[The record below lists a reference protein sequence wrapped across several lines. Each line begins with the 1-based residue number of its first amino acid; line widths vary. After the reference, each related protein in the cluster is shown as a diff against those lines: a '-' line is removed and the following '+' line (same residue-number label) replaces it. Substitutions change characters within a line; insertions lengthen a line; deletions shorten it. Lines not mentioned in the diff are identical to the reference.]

1 MTINHNDF
9 MPESG
14 RLRADI
20 GHALERIAGI
30 VGEVDA
36 TMTVGEIVRLSYLQ
50 GVGDTLHA
58 FGRIINGCPSL
69 DPAVPDG
76 VVDAGSC
83 GESLHALGVM
93 ADRDGRIASMLAHP
107 AWKEG

>member
-30 VGEVDA
+30 VGEIDS

-58 FGRIINGCPSL
+58 FGRFERSRRRGFGRGRRRGRG
-69 DPAVPDG
+69 G
-76 VVDAGSC
+76 VG
-83 GESLHALGVM
+83 LL
-93 ADRDGRIASMLAHP
+93 LAR
-107 AWKEG
+107 

>member
-36 TMTVGEIVRLSYLQ
+36 
-50 GVGDTLHA
+50 
-58 FGRIINGCPSL
+58 
-69 DPAVPDG
+69 
-76 VVDAGSC
+76 GSC